1 LLERL
6 VVSQLLSQYTDTHFD
21 TRAVG
26 HLQTPAIKLPS
37 HLLIVHCRLVLAVE
51 TQQRNGEKRGGTG
64 RNGRAIARLFLGI
77 HRQHPTNGSDPYL
90 LVLPCCKQNQTGKPG
105 NEARLEWE

>member
-1 LLERL
+1 LPNTAVARLVVGVKRSVNNEHSELLERL

-26 HLQTPAIKLPS
+26 YLQTPAIKLPS

-51 TQQRNGEKRGGTG
+51 TQQRNGEKQGGTG
-64 RNGRAIARLFLGI
+64 RN
-77 HRQHPTNGSDPYL
+77 
-90 LVLPCCKQNQTGKPG
+90 K
-105 NEARLEWE
+105 EE